1 MSAVKK
7 LSVLLLT
14 VLFVLGAGF
23 SALGQGVLKV
33 ATEAGFMP
41 FEYVD
46 AESGEL
52 MGFDMDLIR
61 AIGEVLG
68 LEVQIDNISWD
79 GLIPALL
86 NGNYDCLI
94 AGITITPERQGA
106 VDFSEPYFESVLT
119 VVANTGTEISGLEGL
134 AGKTAAVQIN
144 TTGDFTASDLADAG
158 ELKGVAR
165 FDTVADAMQAVLI
178 GVADIVLIDL
188 PVAEAYLAANPQAPL
203 EHAGPVADNEFY
215 GIAVN
220 KNNKALL
227 EQINAALA
235 ELKASGTYDQ
245 IFQKWFG
252 AN

>member
-1 MSAVKK
+1 
-7 LSVLLLT
+7 
-14 VLFVLGAGF
+14 
-23 SALGQGVLKV
+23 
-33 ATEAGFMP
+33 
-41 FEYVD
+41 
-46 AESGEL
+46 
-52 MGFDMDLIR
+52 
-61 AIGEVLG
+61 
-68 LEVQIDNISWD
+68 
-79 GLIPALL
+79 
-86 NGNYDCLI
+86 
-94 AGITITPERQGA
+94 
-106 VDFSEPYFESVLT
+106 
-119 VVANTGTEISGLEGL
+119 VANTGTEISGLEGL

-158 ELKGVAR
+158 ELEGVAR

>member
-1 MSAVKK
+1 MFAVKK

-178 GVADIVLIDL
+178 DL
-188 PVAEAYLAANPQAPL
+188 PVAEAYLAANPQVPL

>member
-1 MSAVKK
+1 MFAVKK
-7 LSVLLLT
+7 LSVLFLAASL
-14 VLFVLGAGF
+14 VLSLGSLAW
-23 SALGQGVLKV
+23 GQGVLKV

-46 AESGEL
+46 AATGEL

-61 AIGEVLG
+61 AISQVLG
-68 LEVQIDNISWD
+68 LEVQIDNIAWD

-86 NGNYDCLI
+86 NGNYDALI
-94 AGITITPERQGA
+94 AGITITPERQAA

-119 VVANTGTEISGLEGL
+119 VVVKDGAEVAGLDDL
-134 AGKTAAVQIN
+134 AGKIAAVQIN
-144 TTGDFTASDLADAG
+144 TTGDFAASDLQDAG
-158 ELKGVAR
+158 ELKGVSR
-165 FDTVADAMQAVLI
+165 YDTVSDAMQAVLI
-178 GVADIVLIDL
+178 GAADVVIIDL
-188 PVAEAYLAANPQAPL
+188 PVAKAYLDANPQAPL
-203 EHAGPVADNEFY
+203 HHVGPVADNEFY

-227 EQINAALA
+227 EQINAALQQ
-235 ELKASGTYDQ
+235 LKDSGTYEE